1 MKKKKN
7 KEKDVMYRRDYKNV
21 KAVRDEFSLNIE
33 KQNIGDACTEYM
45 QIFGTNKNVMR
56 HMPLE
61 IDGLLPGER
70 RLLYAMYHDK
80 KLRPEGRYLKL
91 TSSMGSA
98 MEYHPH
104 GETNLYNTAVK
115 LAQYWNNTL
124 CLIDGDGNYGGEDGS
139 GAAAHRY
146 LEAKLTPYAYKCF
159 FEEFNTDIVDMKDR
173 YTGNGQEP
181 EYLPARYPNIFF
193 KPAYGI
199 GYGLFS
205 SIPTYNFKEIC
216 EFAIQL
222 LEDPDYDTVI
232 YPDIPTGC
240 DVIDDGQFLEI
251 AKTGVGSF
259 RMKCKTEIVPE
270 ENRIIIRTVPLQV
283 GMNDIVAKI
292 HAAAKDGSL
301 KGLDDI
307 ENRSGHTFV
316 RQDLIFKPG
325 ADLHHALNV
334 LYKKCGLISTYPII
348 FNVIDDTEAREYTMK
363 SLLMAWIT
371 SRRDI
376 KRRIIN
382 KSIVRKNE
390 RIHILSTLLF
400 ILTGENGEKTLKI
413 VKKSENTAE
422 IVEKL
427 MATYGITSLQAKSIA
442 SMSITAFSK
451 ESVRRYKEEH
461 ATLSKEIEKLMK
473 ISKSPKKIDKIIK
486 EELLEGIELFGTE
499 RKSNIVTFD
508 GKKIVRNTNHILVFT
523 KNGLVK
529 KLSDTVDSIGTIE
542 QGDYP
547 TDILSV
553 NNKDSILVFDQI
565 GKVSAIAVD
574 DIISTELTSP
584 GLPLADLVPIN
595 GKVVAIVP
603 KPTDEELAKLGADK
617 VHFIMLT
624 KGGTIKKT
632 LASNYTNV
640 RKDIKAINIA
650 DGDELVSV
658 KVLYGNKD
666 IVIYSDL
673 GYGVRFNSDDIRE
686 VGRTAQGVKGMDIT
700 GSDFVAGMNIIGD
713 KDKYIFVLTNK
724 GKAKK
729 CPLDTFATMKRTDK
743 PLRVT
748 SLDPRDE
755 ISTIVPVRGNEV
767 FKVYMK
773 ADMKEIAIS
782 EIEEM
787 TRLAKPK
794 KILPVKMGDCIID
807 VKMIGRL
814 K

>member
-1 MKKKKN
+1 MSKTKKTKKN
-7 KEKDVMYRRDYKNV
+7 NPEYRDYKNV
-21 KAVRDEFSLNIE
+21 KAIREEFSLNV
-33 KQNIGDACTEYM
+33 QHMNVGDACTEYM
-45 QIFGTNKNVMR
+45 KIFGTNKNVMR

-70 RLLYAMYHDK
+70 RLLYTMYHDK
-80 KLRPEGRYLKL
+80 KLRPDGRYLKL

-104 GETNLYNTAVK
+104 GELNIYNTGVK

-146 LEAKLTPYAYKCF
+146 LEAKLTLYAYKCF
-159 FEEFNTDIVDMKDR
+159 FEEFNTDIVDMKDK
-173 YTGNGQEP
+173 YTGDGQEP

-193 KPAYGI
+193 KPTYGI

-216 EFAIQL
+216 EFAIEL
-222 LEDPDYDTVI
+222 LEDPEYDTVI
-232 YPDIPTGC
+232 YPDIPSGC
-240 DVIDDGQFLEI
+240 DVIDDGQFVEI

-270 ENRIIIRTVPLQV
+270 ENKIIIRTVPLQV
-283 GMNDIVAKI
+283 GMNDIVEKI
-292 HAAAKDGSL
+292 YTAAKDGSL

-307 ENRSGHTFV
+307 ANHNSHTSV

-334 LYKKCGLISTYPII
+334 LYKKCGLLSTYPII

-363 SLLMAWIT
+363 SLLQSWIT
-371 SRRDI
+371 ARRDI

-382 KSIVRKNE
+382 KAIVRKNE
-390 RIHILSTLLF
+390 RIHVLSTLLF
-400 ILTGENGEKTLKI
+400 ILSGENGEKTIKI
-413 VKKSENTAE
+413 IKKSENTSE

-427 MATYGITSLQAKSIA
+427 MKNFDISSLQAKSIA
-442 SMSITAFSK
+442 TMSMTAFSK
-451 ESVRRYKEEH
+451 ESIRKYKEEH
-461 ATLSKEIEKLMK
+461 AKLSKEVEKLMK
-473 ISKSPKKIDKIIK
+473 TSKSPKKIDKIIK
-486 EELLEGIELFGTE
+486 EELLEGIQLFGTE

-508 GKKIVRNTNHILVFT
+508 GKKIVRDTNHILVFT

-529 KLSDTVDSIGTIE
+529 KLSDNVDTIGTIE

-547 TDILSV
+547 TDIINI
-553 NNKDSILVFDQI
+553 NNKDSILIFDQT
-565 GKVSAIAVD
+565 GKVSSITVD
-574 DIISTELTSP
+574 DIISTEVTSP
-584 GLPLADLVPIN
+584 GLPISDLVPVN
-595 GKVVAIVP
+595 GKIVTIVP
-603 KPTDEELAKLGADK
+603 KPTKEELIKLGPDK
-617 VHFIMLT
+617 VHFVMVT

-640 RKDIKAINIA
+640 RKDLKAINIA

-673 GYGVRFNSDDIRE
+673 GFGVRVNSDDIRE
-686 VGRTAQGVKGMDIT
+686 VGRTAQGVRGMDL
-700 GSDFVAGMNIIGD
+700 SDKDFIAGMNIIGD

-748 SLDPRDE
+748 SLDAKDE

-773 ADMKEIAIS
+773 TDMKEIAIS
-782 EIEEM
+782 EIDEM

>member
-1 MKKKKN
+1 MSKNGKKKDLIK
-7 KEKDVMYRRDYKNV
+7 RDYKSIRE
-21 KAVRDEFSLNIE
+21 KFSENIE
-33 KQNIGDACTEYM
+33 HQNIGDACTAYM
-45 QIFGTNKNVMR
+45 KIFGTNKNVMR

-70 RLLYAMYHDK
+70 RLLFTMWHDK
-80 KLRPEGRYLKL
+80 KLRPEGKYLKL
-91 TSSMGSA
+91 TSSLGSA

-104 GETNLYNTAVK
+104 GDGNLYNTAVK

-124 CLIDGDGNYGGEDGS
+124 CLVDGYGNYGGEDGS
-139 GAAAHRY
+139 CASAHRY
-146 LEAKLTPYAYKCF
+146 LEAKLTMYAYKCF
-159 FEEFNTDIVDMKDR
+159 FEEFTNDIVDMKER
-173 YTGNGQEP
+173 YTGGGQEP
-181 EYLPARYPNIFF
+181 EYLPAKYPNIFF
-193 KPAYGI
+193 KPSYGI
-199 GYGLFS
+199 GYGLFA
-205 SIPTYNFKEIC
+205 SIPTYNFNEIC
-216 EFAIQL
+216 EFAINL
-222 LEDPDYDTVI
+222 IDDPEYDTVI
-232 YPDIPTGC
+232 YPDIPSGC

-259 RMKCKTEIVPE
+259 RMKCKTEVIPE
-270 ENRIIIRTVPLQV
+270 ENKIIIRTTPLQV
-283 GMNDIVAKI
+283 GMNSIVEKI
-292 HAAAKDGSL
+292 YAAAKDGSL

-307 ENRSGHTFV
+307 ENHNGHTSV

-325 ADLHHALNV
+325 ADLDHALNV

-348 FNVIDDTEAREYTMK
+348 FNVIDDIEVREYTMK
-363 SLLMAWIT
+363 TLLQAWI
-371 SRRDI
+371 SARRDI
-376 KRRIIN
+376 KRKVIN
-382 KSIVRKNE
+382 KGIVRKNE
-390 RIHILSTLLF
+390 RLHVLSTLLF
-400 ILTGENGEKTLKI
+400 ILSGENGEKTLKI
-413 VKKSENTAE
+413 VKKAENTSE

-427 MATYGITSLQAKSIA
+427 MKNYRISSLQAKSIA

-461 ATLSKEIEKLMK
+461 AKLSKEVEKLMK
-473 ISKSPKKIDKIIK
+473 ISKSPKKIDKLIK
-486 EELLEGIELFGTE
+486 EELLEGMKLFGTE
-499 RKSNIVTFD
+499 RKSEIVTFD
-508 GKKIVRNTNHILVFT
+508 GKKVVRDTDHIIVFT

-529 KLSDTVDSIGTIE
+529 KLNDNVESIGFIE

-547 TDILSV
+547 TDIINI
-553 NNKDSILVFDQI
+553 NNKDSILIFDQT
-565 GKVSAIAVD
+565 GKVSSIAVD
-574 DIISTELTSP
+574 DIISTELSSP
-584 GLPLADLVPIN
+584 GLPITDLVPIN
-595 GKVVAIVP
+595 GKLVTVVP
-603 KPTDEELAKLGADK
+603 KPTDEELVKIGVDK
-617 VHFIMLT
+617 VHFVMVT

-640 RKDIKAINIA
+640 RKDLKAINIA

-673 GYGVRFNSDDIRE
+673 GFGVRVNSDDIRE
-686 VGRTAQGVKGMDIT
+686 VGRTAQGVKGMDLT
-700 GSDFVAGMNIIGD
+700 DKDFISGMNIIGD

-748 SLDPRDE
+748 SLDARDE

-773 ADMKEIAIS
+773 TDMKEIAIS
-782 EIEEM
+782 EIDEM

-794 KILPVKMGDCIID
+794 KLLPVKMGDCIID

>member
-1 MKKKKN
+1 MSKNKKGKKN
-7 KEKDVMYRRDYKNV
+7 KSLARDYKNV
-21 KAVRDEFSLNIE
+21 KAIRDEFS
-33 KQNIGDACTEYM
+33 QNLQQMNVGDACTDYM
-45 QIFGTNKNVMR
+45 KIFGTNKNVMR

-70 RLLYAMYHDK
+70 RLLYTMYHDK

-104 GETNLYNTAVK
+104 GETNIYNTAVK

-124 CLIDGDGNYGGEDGS
+124 CLIEGDGNYGGEDGS

-146 LEAKLTPYAYKCF
+146 LEAKLSLYAYKCF
-159 FEEFNTDIVDMKDR
+159 FEEFNTDIVDMKDK
-173 YTGNGQEP
+173 YTGDGQEP
-181 EYLPARYPNIFF
+181 EYLPAKYPNIFF

-216 EFAIQL
+216 EFAIEL
-222 LEDPDYDTVI
+222 INDPEYDTVI
-232 YPDIPTGC
+232 YPDIPSGC
-240 DVIDDGQFLEI
+240 DVIDDGQFLEV

-270 ENRIIIRTVPLQV
+270 ENKIIIRSVPLQV

-307 ENRSGHTFV
+307 ENQNGHTYV

-363 SLLMAWIT
+363 SLLLSWIT
-371 SRRDI
+371 ARRDI

-382 KSIVRKNE
+382 KGIVRKNE

-413 VKKSENTAE
+413 VKKAANTAE

-427 MATYGITSLQAKSIA
+427 MKNYDISSLQAKSIA
-442 SMSITAFSK
+442 AMSITSFSK

-461 ATLSKEIEKLMK
+461 VNLSKEVEILMK
-473 ISKSPKKIDKIIK
+473 ISKSPKTIDKIIK
-486 EELLEGIELFGTE
+486 EELLEGIDIFGTE
-499 RKSNIVTFD
+499 RKSNVVTFD
-508 GKKIVRNTNHILVFT
+508 GKKIVRDTDHILVFT

-529 KLSDTVDSIGTIE
+529 KLSGTVDSIGTIA

-547 TDILSV
+547 TDIINI
-553 NNKDSILVFDQI
+553 NNRDSILVFDQT
-565 GKVSAIAVD
+565 GKVSSIAVD
-574 DIISTELTSP
+574 DIISTEMTSP
-584 GLPLADLVPIN
+584 GLPLSDLAPIN
-595 GKVVAIVP
+595 GKIVTVVP
-603 KPTDEELAKLGADK
+603 KPTEEQLQKLGVDK
-617 VHFIMLT
+617 VHFVMAT
-624 KGGTIKKT
+624 KGGILKKT

-640 RKDIKAINIA
+640 RKDLIAINIA

-658 KVLYGNKD
+658 KILYGNKD
-666 IVIYSDL
+666 IVIYSYL
-673 GYGVRFNSDDIRE
+673 GFGVRVNSDDIRE
-686 VGRTAQGVKGMDIT
+686 VGRTAQGVRGMDLS
-700 GSDFVAGMNIIGD
+700 GNDFIAGMNIIGD

-729 CPLDTFATMKRTDK
+729 CLLDTFATMKRTDK

-748 SLDPRDE
+748 SLDARDE

-773 ADMKEIAIS
+773 TDMKEISIS

-794 KILPVKMGDCIID
+794 KVLPVKMGDCIID